1 MLLLSLVAAAL
12 APPFMCTV
20 TRVHDGDA
28 PLWCSN
34 GIKVRVAGV
43 QAPGFESAAPCRW
56 PGARRVNYTC
66 NNRAAGRSQR
76 IVSNLTLGKRLVCQ
90 PQGKSYRRVVAR
102 CTLPDGRSLSCAVL
116 AAGAAVRWD
125 TYWRR
130 YRMGD
135 CR

>member
-1 MLLLSLVAAAL
+1 MLLPLLATAL
-12 APPFMCTV
+12 APSFTCTV
-20 TRVHDGDA
+20 TRVHDGDG

-43 QAPGFESAAPCRW
+43 QAPDFENAEPCRRHRA
-56 PGARRVNYTC
+56 GYTC
-66 NNRAAGRSQR
+66 SNAAAQRSRLIVERMTLNRTMR
-76 IVSNLTLGKRLVCQ
+76 CQ
-90 PQGKSYRRVVAR
+90 PTGKSYARVVAR
-102 CTLPDGRSLSCAVL
+102 CTLADGRSLSCAVL

-125 TYWRR
+125 SYWRR